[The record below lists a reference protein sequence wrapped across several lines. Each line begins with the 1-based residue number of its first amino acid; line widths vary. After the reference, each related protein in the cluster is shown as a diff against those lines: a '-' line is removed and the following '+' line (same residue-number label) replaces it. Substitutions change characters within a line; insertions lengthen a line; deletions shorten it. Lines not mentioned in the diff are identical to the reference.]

1 MALYDFEPENPQE
14 LEFKEGDIIDLKQKL
29 DDNWFEGTVNG
40 KTGIFPIS
48 YVRVLVP
55 LANQ

>member
-1 MALYDFEPENPQE
+1 MAIYDFQAENPQE
-14 LEFKEGDIIDLKQKL
+14 LEFKEGDIIELKKKL
-29 DDNWFEGTVNG
+29 DDNWFEGVVNG

-55 LANQ
+55 LGN